1 MSALLIGVVAALLAV
16 AITWQQYYDFAFE
29 EFLDFNDPDDW
40 AGREADYCIQQ
51 DEYACNYADACTED
65 DDDDDDDDDDC
76 DCDCDS
82 ITQAADGAYY
92 CDDCGDLVMDIL
104 DDEFAQ
110 QHGGNFSPGAF
121 KGW

>member
-1 MSALLIGVVAALLAV
+1 MISSVMIAVFASLLAL
-16 AITWQQYYDFAFE
+16 AITWQEYYDYAFE
-29 EFLDFNDPDDW
+29 AFLSDNDPDDW
-40 AGREADYCIQQ
+40 AGREADYCIAQ
-51 DEYACNYADACTED
+51 DEYACQYADDCTED
-65 DDDDDDDDDDC
+65 DDDDWDDDD

-92 CDDCGDLVMDIL
+92 SDDCGALVMDIA
-104 DDEFAQ
+104 DDEFAG

>member
-1 MSALLIGVVAALLAV
+1 MNGVALIIALLILLSA
-16 AITWQQYYDFAFE
+16 TWQEYYDYAFQ
-29 EFLDFNDPDDW
+29 EFLDNNDPDDW
-40 AGREADYCIQQ
+40 AGREADYCIEQ
-51 DEYACNYADACTED
+51 DEYACEYADAMTED
-65 DDDDDDDDDDC
+65 DDDDDDDDD

-92 CDDCGDLVMDIL
+92 CDDCGALVMDIA
-104 DDEFAQ
+104 DDEFAN

>member
-1 MSALLIGVVAALLAV
+1 VNGVALIIALLILLSA
-16 AITWQQYYDFAFE
+16 TWQEYYDYAFQ
-29 EFLDFNDPDDW
+29 EFLDNNDPDDW
-40 AGREADYCIQQ
+40 AGREADYCIEQ
-51 DEYACNYADACTED
+51 DEYACEYADAMTED
-65 DDDDDDDDDDC
+65 DDDDDDDDD

-92 CDDCGDLVMDIL
+92 CDDCGALVMDIA
-104 DDEFAQ
+104 DDEFAN